1 MFLRYLPGSEESEV
15 LMINNMHIICTKV
28 QTMNMGSWVKL
39 ALLFLRKGLRRTKQI
54 IFVLYLILFLY
65 YLTGIFFLVFLFA
78 FSV

>member
-1 MFLRYLPGSEESEV
+1 
-15 LMINNMHIICTKV
+15 MINNMHIICTKV
-28 QTMNMGSWVKL
+28 QTMNMGSWIKL
-39 ALLFLRKGLRRTKQI
+39 ALLFLRKGTKQI

>member
-1 MFLRYLPGSEESEV
+1 
-15 LMINNMHIICTKV
+15 
-28 QTMNMGSWVKL
+28 MNMGSWVKL
-39 ALLFLRKGLRRTKQI
+39 ALLFLRKGLRRTKQM